1 MKRILTFIIMLTC
14 AGAILAQASFK
25 VKVAD
30 KKRIVTGSKE
40 YDKPDREIFANALLW
55 AINSGKQLKENI
67 LDCDY
72 DKLSYKMVYNLQQDG
87 GTTFTANLTIRVAQ
101 GRLVYLIENIKG
113 LPSGMGAVLGATSF
127 DRMNPEKKPKQQAMI
142 FEFEELSKKV
152 LVAMLESVGSTST
165 NIDHWQEIT
174 TGQVVKGMSLTDVT
188 LILGK
193 PVDKQ
198 VSGNITQFMYN
209 QFTYVF
215 FEDDK
220 VKSVM
225 Q

>member
-1 MKRILTFIIMLTC
+1 
-14 AGAILAQASFK
+14 
-25 VKVAD
+25 
-30 KKRIVTGSKE
+30 
-40 YDKPDREIFANALLW
+40 
-55 AINSGKQLKENI
+55 
-67 LDCDY
+67 
-72 DKLSYKMVYNLQQDG
+72 
-87 GTTFTANLTIRVAQ
+87 
-101 GRLVYLIENIKG
+101 
-113 LPSGMGAVLGATSF
+113 
-127 DRMNPEKKPKQQAMI
+127 MI
-142 FEFEELSKKV
+142 FEFEELSKNV
-152 LVAMLESVGSTST
+152 LVTMLESVGSTST